1 MKNGG
6 ICHKQ
11 AFSEIASSV
20 SSMPSFSNQP
30 WLNPTLEN
38 SWEVRVVSCIGTE
51 QSQSLHISLQDLHG
65 GDTPSLQ
72 ANTCHSPF
80 SFHSSLAPWLCL
92 LSTKELQCDIPPHL
106 SCLGKSRSQWL
117 ALTTLLKITELS
129 TLAFSS
135 LFICSAFKNCVY
147 HLLKYQLL
155 CFVSYVYYFFY
166 LSPSSGPQNK
176 LIGAFFVYCSCCFV
190 HQYV

>member
-1 MKNGG
+1 M
-6 ICHKQ
+6 
-11 AFSEIASSV
+11 
-20 SSMPSFSNQP
+20 
-30 WLNPTLEN
+30 
-38 SWEVRVVSCIGTE
+38 RVVSCIGTE
-51 QSQSLHISLQDLHG
+51 QSQSLHSNLQDLHC
-65 GDTPSLQ
+65 GDTPNLQ

-80 SFHSSLAPWLCL
+80 SFHSPLAPWLRL
-92 LSTKELQCDIPPHL
+92 LPTKELQCDIPPHL
-106 SCLGKSRSQWL
+106 SSLGKSRSQWL

-135 LFICSAFKNCVY
+135 LFIFSGFKNCIY

-155 CFVSYVYYFFY
+155 CFLCLLFFY